1 MRKWITA
8 AMLIALAGAAQ
19 AQVCDGLGGMRAE
32 QTPPELV
39 SIVRACAAA
48 RDHEGAIGVFLGY
61 SAYLNFDVQRVR
73 DQSAHAVVP
82 ELNGRVFAGYAPD
95 VIKALREV
103 VNRMRAPGSE
113 EHAKACAAL
122 RKVGMPVYRPDYM
135 IRRGEEIPLKT
146 ANDWIVEGFDGARA
160 WERVLV
166 ELNGCPAG

>member
-1 MRKWITA
+1 MRIWAMA
-8 AMLIALAGAAQ
+8 AVFAGLAGAAQ
-19 AQVCDGLGGMRAE
+19 GQGCAGLGGMRAD
-32 QTPPELV
+32 QTPLELV
-39 SIVRACAAA
+39 SAVRACVAA
-48 RDHEGAIGVFLGY
+48 RDHEGAISLFLGF

-73 DQSAHAVVP
+73 DGSAHAVVP
-82 ELNGRVFAGYAPD
+82 ELNARVFVGYAPD
-95 VIKALREV
+95 LIGALREV

-122 RKVGMPVYRPDYM
+122 REIGMPQYRPDYM

-146 ANDWIVEGFDGARA
+146 ADDWMVEGFDGAQA